1 MVFPIESEDRTLR
14 NLLMLCQDNARL
26 VVEAYRKSLILF
38 DHLTKGNPIGSGDP
52 LVDIHKVIDDSN
64 QVKTSTIK
72 ELSEIGGILVSRDDF
87 LRLSSS
93 FSGMIDSIE
102 VIIMRLV
109 EINAREW
116 KLSKSQAEG
125 IGNMAD
131 LGFDALVK
139 LRDSITSLGFN
150 SEKATSYAKEI
161 DEIEK
166 KLDQLNIEVDLDI
179 VTSKRDIAYILI
191 LRDVARELERLGDK
205 VHEASDLVRIL
216 AL

>member
-1 MVFPIESEDRTLR
+1 LVFPIESEDRTLR

-38 DHLTKGNPIGSGDP
+38 DHLTKGKPIGSVDP
-52 LVDIHKVIDDSN
+52 LADIHKVIDDSN
-64 QVKTSTIK
+64 RVKTSTLK

-93 FSGMIDSIE
+93 FSGMMDSIE
-102 VIIMRLV
+102 VITMRLV
-109 EINAREW
+109 EIKAREW

-125 IGNMAD
+125 MGNMSD
-131 LGFDALVK
+131 LGFDALIK
-139 LRDSITSLGFN
+139 LRDSIMSLGFN
-150 SEKATSYAKEI
+150 SEKAASYDKDI

-166 KLDQLNIEVDLDI
+166 KLDLLNIQVDLDI

-205 VHEASDLVRIL
+205 VREASDLVRIL

>member
-38 DHLTKGNPIGSGDP
+38 DHLTKGKPIGSVDP
-52 LVDIHKVIDDSN
+52 LADIHKAIDDSN
-64 QVKTSTIK
+64 RVKTSTMK

-93 FSGMIDSIE
+93 FSGMMDSIE
-102 VIIMRLV
+102 VITMRLV
-109 EINAREW
+109 EIKAREW

-125 IGNMAD
+125 MGNMSD
-131 LGFDALVK
+131 LGFDALIK
-139 LRDSITSLGFN
+139 LRDSIMSLGFN
-150 SEKATSYAKEI
+150 SEKAASYDKDI

-166 KLDQLNIEVDLDI
+166 KLDLLNIQVDLDI

-205 VHEASDLVRIL
+205 VREASDLVHIL

>member
-38 DHLTKGNPIGSGDP
+38 DYLTKGKPTGSAN
-52 LVDIHKVIDDSN
+52 LLADIQKIIDDSYK
-64 QVKTSTIK
+64 VKASTVK

-93 FSGMIDSIE
+93 FSGMMDSIE
-102 VIIMRLV
+102 VITMRLTEV
-109 EINAREW
+109 KSRDW

-125 IGNMAD
+125 MGAMAD
-131 LGFDALVK
+131 LGFDALTK
-139 LRDSITSLGFN
+139 LRDSIMSLGFN
-150 SEKATSYAKEI
+150 SEKATSFAKDI

-166 KLDQLNIEVDLDI
+166 KLDLLYIKLDVDI
-179 VTSKRDIAYILI
+179 VTGKSDLAAILI
-191 LRDVARELERLGDK
+191 IRDVARELERLGDK

>member
-1 MVFPIESEDRTLR
+1 
-14 NLLMLCQDNARL
+14 MLCQDNARL
-26 VVEAYRKSLILF
+26 VVEAYRKSLIIF
-38 DHLTKGNPIGSGDP
+38 DHLTKGKPIGSGDP
-52 LVDIHKVIDDSN
+52 LADIHKVIDDSN
-64 QVKTSTIK
+64 RVKTSTMK

-93 FSGMIDSIE
+93 FSGMMDSIE
-102 VIIMRLV
+102 VITMRLV
-109 EINAREW
+109 EIKAHEW

-125 IGNMAD
+125 MGKMSD

-139 LRDSITSLGFN
+139 LRDSIMSLGFN
-150 SEKATSYAKEI
+150 SEKAAGYDKDI

-166 KLDQLNIEVDLDI
+166 KLDLLNIQVDLDI

-205 VHEASDLVRIL
+205 VREASDLVHIL

>member
-26 VVEAYRKSLILF
+26 VVEAYRKSLIIF
-38 DHLTKGNPIGSGDP
+38 DHLTKGKPIGSGDP
-52 LVDIHKVIDDSN
+52 LADIHKVIDDSN
-64 QVKTSTIK
+64 RVKTSTMK

-93 FSGMIDSIE
+93 FSGMMDSIE
-102 VIIMRLV
+102 VITMRLV
-109 EINAREW
+109 EIKAHEW

-125 IGNMAD
+125 MGKMSD

-139 LRDSITSLGFN
+139 LRDSIMSLGFN
-150 SEKATSYAKEI
+150 SEKAASYDKDI

-166 KLDQLNIEVDLDI
+166 KLDLLNIQVDLDI

-205 VHEASDLVRIL
+205 VREASDLVHIL

>member
-26 VVEAYRKSLILF
+26 VVEAYRKSLIIF
-38 DHLTKGNPIGSGDP
+38 DHLTKGKPMGSGEP
-52 LVDIHKVIDDSN
+52 LADIHKVIDDSN
-64 QVKTSTIK
+64 RIKTSTIK

-93 FSGMIDSIE
+93 FSGMMDSIE
-102 VIIMRLV
+102 VITMRLV
-109 EINAREW
+109 EIKARDW
-116 KLSKSQAEG
+116 KLSESQAKG
-125 IGNMAD
+125 MGNMSD

-139 LRDSITSLGFN
+139 LRDSIMSLGFN
-150 SEKATSYAKEI
+150 SEKATSFAKDI

-166 KLDQLNIEVDLDI
+166 KLDLLYIEVDLDI

>member
-38 DHLTKGNPIGSGDP
+38 DYLTKGKPVGNIN
-52 LVDIHKVIDDSN
+52 LLTDIQKIIDDSYK
-64 QVKTSTIK
+64 VKVSTVK

-93 FSGMIDSIE
+93 FSGMMDSIE
-102 VIIMRLV
+102 VITMRLIEV
-109 EINAREW
+109 KARDW
-116 KLSKSQAEG
+116 KLSKTQAEG
-125 IGNMAD
+125 IGSMSD
-131 LGFDALVK
+131 LGFDALTK
-139 LRDSITSLGFN
+139 LRDSIMSLGFN
-150 SEKATSYAKEI
+150 SEKATRFAKDI

-166 KLDQLNIEVDLDI
+166 KLDLLYIKVDLDI
-179 VTSKRDIAYILI
+179 VTGNGDLPSILI

>member
-38 DHLTKGNPIGSGDP
+38 DYLTKGKPVGNIN
-52 LVDIHKVIDDSN
+52 LLIDIQKIIDDSYK
-64 QVKTSTIK
+64 VKVSTVK

-93 FSGMIDSIE
+93 FSGMMDSIE
-102 VIIMRLV
+102 VITMRLIEV
-109 EINAREW
+109 KARDW
-116 KLSKSQAEG
+116 KLSKTQAEG
-125 IGNMAD
+125 IGSMSN
-131 LGFDALVK
+131 LGFDALIK
-139 LRDSITSLGFN
+139 LRDSIMSLGFN
-150 SEKATSYAKEI
+150 SEKATRFAKDI

-166 KLDQLNIEVDLDI
+166 KLDLLYIKVDLDI
-179 VTSKRDIAYILI
+179 VTGNGDLPSILI

>member
-26 VVEAYRKSLILF
+26 VVEAYRKSLIIF
-38 DHLTKGNPIGSGDP
+38 DHITKGKPIGSGDP
-52 LVDIHKVIDDSN
+52 LIDIHKVIEDSN
-64 QVKTSTIK
+64 RVKTSTIK

-93 FSGMIDSIE
+93 FSGMMDSIE
-102 VIIMRLV
+102 VITMRLV
-109 EINAREW
+109 EIKAREW

-125 IGNMAD
+125 MGNMSD

-166 KLDQLNIEVDLDI
+166 KLDLLYIEVDLDI

>member
-1 MVFPIESEDRTLR
+1 
-14 NLLMLCQDNARL
+14 
-26 VVEAYRKSLILF
+26 
-38 DHLTKGNPIGSGDP
+38 
-52 LVDIHKVIDDSN
+52 
-64 QVKTSTIK
+64 
-72 ELSEIGGILVSRDDF
+72 VSRDDF

-102 VIIMRLV
+102 VITMRLV

-150 SEKATSYAKEI
+150 SDKATSYAKEI

>member
-38 DHLTKGNPIGSGDP
+38 DYLTKGKPPGSVNP
-52 LVDIHKVIDDSN
+52 LADIHKIIDDSYK
-64 QVKTSTIK
+64 VKLSTVK

-93 FSGMIDSIE
+93 FSGMMDSIE
-102 VIIMRLV
+102 VITMRLTEV
-109 EINAREW
+109 KSRDW
-116 KLSKSQAEG
+116 KLSKSQAVDMG
-125 IGNMAD
+125 AMAD
-131 LGFDALVK
+131 LGFDALTK
-139 LRDSITSLGFN
+139 LRDSIMSLGFN
-150 SEKATSYAKEI
+150 SEKATSFAKDI

-166 KLDQLNIEVDLDI
+166 KLDLLYIKLDVDI
-179 VTSKRDIAYILI
+179 VTGKGELASILI
-191 LRDVARELERLGDK
+191 IRDVARELERLGDK

>member
-38 DHLTKGNPIGSGDP
+38 DYMTKGRPVGTANP
-52 LVDIHKVIDDSN
+52 LTDIQKIIDDSYK
-64 QVKTSTIK
+64 VKASTVR

-93 FSGMIDSIE
+93 FSGQMDSIE
-102 VIIMRLV
+102 VITMRLTEV
-109 EINAREW
+109 KARDW
-116 KLSKSQAEG
+116 KLSKTQAESMG
-125 IGNMAD
+125 AMAD
-131 LGFDALVK
+131 LGFDALTK
-139 LRDSITSLGFN
+139 LRDSIMSLGFN
-150 SEKATSYAKEI
+150 SEKATSFAKDI

-166 KLDQLNIEVDLDI
+166 KLDLLYIKVDLDI
-179 VTSKRDIAYILI
+179 VTGKGDLPSILI
-191 LRDVARELERLGDK
+191 IRDVARELERLGDK

>member
-38 DHLTKGNPIGSGDP
+38 DYMTKGKPVGAANP
-52 LVDIHKVIDDSN
+52 LVDIQKIIDDSYK
-64 QVKTSTIK
+64 VKASTVK

-93 FSGMIDSIE
+93 FSGMMDSIE
-102 VIIMRLV
+102 VITMRLTEV
-109 EINAREW
+109 KARDW
-116 KLSKSQAEG
+116 KLSKTQAEG
-125 IGNMAD
+125 MGAMAD
-131 LGFDALVK
+131 LGFDALAK
-139 LRDSITSLGFN
+139 LRDSIMSLGFN
-150 SEKATSYAKEI
+150 SEKATCFAKDI

-166 KLDQLNIEVDLDI
+166 KLDLLYIKEDLDI
-179 VTSKRDIAYILI
+179 VTGDGGLPAILI
-191 LRDVARELERLGDK
+191 LRDVAREIERLGDK

>member
-1 MVFPIESEDRTLR
+1 LVFPIESEDRTLR

-38 DHLTKGNPIGSGDP
+38 DHLTKGKPIGSVDP
-52 LVDIHKVIDDSN
+52 LADIHKAIDDSN
-64 QVKTSTIK
+64 RVKTSTMK

-93 FSGMIDSIE
+93 FSGMMDSIE
-102 VIIMRLV
+102 VITMRLV
-109 EINAREW
+109 EIKAREW

-125 IGNMAD
+125 MGNMSD
-131 LGFDALVK
+131 LGFDALIK
-139 LRDSITSLGFN
+139 LRDSIMSLGFN
-150 SEKATSYAKEI
+150 SEKAASYDKDI

-166 KLDQLNIEVDLDI
+166 KLDLLNIQVDLDI

-205 VHEASDLVRIL
+205 VREASDLVHIL

>member
-26 VVEAYRKSLILF
+26 VVEAYRKSLVLF
-38 DHLTKGNPIGSGDP
+38 DHMTKGKAAGNVDP
-52 LVDIHKVIDDSN
+52 LKDIHKIIDDSYK
-64 QVKTSTIK
+64 VKASTVK

-93 FSGMIDSIE
+93 FSGMMDSIE
-102 VIIMRLV
+102 VITMRLA
-109 EINAREW
+109 EMKERNW
-116 KLSKSQAEG
+116 KLSKSQQESLGA
-125 IGNMAD
+125 MVD
-131 LGFDALVK
+131 LGFDALTK
-139 LRDSITSLGFN
+139 LRDSIMSLGFN
-150 SEKATSYAKEI
+150 SEKATSFAKDI

-166 KLDQLNIEVDLDI
+166 KLDILYIKLDVDI
-179 VTSKRDIAYILI
+179 VTGKGDIAYILI

-205 VHEASDLVRIL
+205 VHDASDLVRIL

>member
-1 MVFPIESEDRTLR
+1 
-14 NLLMLCQDNARL
+14 MLCQDNARL
-26 VVEAYRKSLILF
+26 VVEAYRKSLIIF
-38 DHLTKGNPIGSGDP
+38 DHITKGKPIGSGDP
-52 LVDIHKVIDDSN
+52 LVDIHKVIEDSN
-64 QVKTSTIK
+64 RVKTSTIK

-93 FSGMIDSIE
+93 FSGMMDSIE
-102 VIIMRLV
+102 VITMRLV
-109 EINAREW
+109 EIKAREW

-125 IGNMAD
+125 MGNMSD

-166 KLDQLNIEVDLDI
+166 KLDLLYIEVDLDI

>member
-26 VVEAYRKSLILF
+26 VVEAYRKSLTLF
-38 DHLTKGNPIGSGDP
+38 DYMTKGKPVGNANP
-52 LVDIHKVIDDSN
+52 LTDIQKIIDDSYR
-64 QVKTSTIK
+64 VKASTVK

-93 FSGMIDSIE
+93 FSGMMDSIE
-102 VIIMRLV
+102 VITMRLV
-109 EINAREW
+109 EVKARDW

-125 IGNMAD
+125 MGAMAD
-131 LGFDALVK
+131 LGFDALTK
-139 LRDSITSLGFN
+139 LRDSIMSLGFN
-150 SEKATSYAKEI
+150 SEKATSFAKDI
-161 DEIEK
+161 DTIEK
-166 KLDQLNIEVDLDI
+166 KLDLLYIKVDLDI
-179 VTSKRDIAYILI
+179 VTGKGDIASILI

>member
-38 DHLTKGNPIGSGDP
+38 DYMTKGRPVGTANP
-52 LVDIHKVIDDSN
+52 LVDIQKIIDDSYK
-64 QVKTSTIK
+64 VKASTVR

-93 FSGMIDSIE
+93 FSGQMDSIE
-102 VIIMRLV
+102 VITMRLTEV
-109 EINAREW
+109 KARDW
-116 KLSKSQAEG
+116 KLSKTQAEG
-125 IGNMAD
+125 MGAMAD
-131 LGFDALVK
+131 LGFDALTK
-139 LRDSITSLGFN
+139 LRDSIMSLGFN
-150 SEKATSYAKEI
+150 SEKATSFAKDI

-166 KLDQLNIEVDLDI
+166 KLDLLYIKVDLDI
-179 VTSKRDIAYILI
+179 VTGKGDLPSILI
-191 LRDVARELERLGDK
+191 IRDVARELERLGDK